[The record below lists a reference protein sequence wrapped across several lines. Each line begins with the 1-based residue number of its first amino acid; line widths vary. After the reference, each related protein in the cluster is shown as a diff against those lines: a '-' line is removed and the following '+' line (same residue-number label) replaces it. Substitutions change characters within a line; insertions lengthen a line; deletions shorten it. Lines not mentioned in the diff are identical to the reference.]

1 MCRWMEQPVQSWEV
15 NMGKGK
21 KHKPPKAGASGE
33 VRETSLEWRDRGDR
47 LTGQEMVGCG
57 PDT

>member
-1 MCRWMEQPVQSWEV
+1 MEQPVQSWEV